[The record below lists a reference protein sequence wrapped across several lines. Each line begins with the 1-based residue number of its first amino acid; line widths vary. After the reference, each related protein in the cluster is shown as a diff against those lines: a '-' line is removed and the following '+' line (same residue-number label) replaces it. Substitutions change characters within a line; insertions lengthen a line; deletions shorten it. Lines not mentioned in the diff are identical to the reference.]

1 MTIIRNSSM
10 QNKKEKKYLVDF
22 FILKKKHH
30 WFLIPTPIIYYNKH
44 EFFETG
50 LTSPG
55 FGFTIRFLIFMV
67 GFQVQKNLYYEYEKK
82 S

>member
-1 MTIIRNSSM
+1 MKNT
-10 QNKKEKKYLVDF
+10 KEKKYLIDF

-30 WFLIPTPIIYYNKH
+30 WFLIPCPIIYHNKY

-67 GFQVQKNLYYEYEKK
+67 GFQVQKNIYYYKWNEDFKRNNY
-82 S
+82 

>member
-1 MTIIRNSSM
+1 MNPI
-10 QNKKEKKYLVDF
+10 KEEKYIFDF

-30 WFLIPTPIIYYNKH
+30 WFLIPTPIIYYNKY

-50 LTSPG
+50 STSPS
-55 FGFTIRFLIFMV
+55 FGFTIRFLIYMV
-67 GFQVQKNLYYEYEKK
+67 GFQVQRNLYYTNEKI